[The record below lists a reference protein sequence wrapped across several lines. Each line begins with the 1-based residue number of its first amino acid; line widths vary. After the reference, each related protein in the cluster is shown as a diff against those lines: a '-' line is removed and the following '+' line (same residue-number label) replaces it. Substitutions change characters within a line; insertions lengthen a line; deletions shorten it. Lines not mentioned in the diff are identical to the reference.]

1 MHVVNK
7 KAMFREFFCGQCRTA
22 LVAWLGLLV
31 VLGYSAFLAHIKAR
45 LNSFYATFYDLL
57 QEGGGLV
64 GTNNNASGAEASSG
78 DSGSVEEGSGESL
91 EAYRERVSAQLWL
104 FAEIIAPVVTT
115 SPACKW
121 VRSSW
126 AFAWRLALMSGYLR
140 AWDTHAEP
148 IEGASQR
155 LHEDT
160 QRFAVALDGCLVTV
174 LDAIFTL
181 IVFTPILCELSL
193 EVRPP
198 LDFGALNG
206 GWLWGTA
213 FLASLVGLG
222 GAVVFG
228 QKLVYLEVDNQ
239 RVEALLRKDLV
250 LLETTPAVIVGTAAG
265 PAGEPPREPPRLT
278 PEQARA
284 PGFGPTAYFVPTLAR
299 LHTNYHALFRHF
311 SLLNLWLALYD
322 QVMTIFPYMIAAPLV
337 FADDPARRITLGTLI
352 KMSNSFEK
360 VFASLSVIAES
371 WGEVNEFRSVLHR
384 LREFEGQLYSGARA
398 ASGAGCLLPARGGDD
413 PHPSPPRGPQGPQSP
428 RASAA
433 GTARGLRRA
442 LAGPS
447 RSAAAAAAVAGG
459 GGGHLANGAPP
470 NPDFVGTELVVE
482 GEPVSTIVVHSEFEE
497 TLAEADA
504 AEAAEAAERARALEA
519 RV

>member
-1 MHVVNK
+1 
-7 KAMFREFFCGQCRTA
+7 MFREFFCGQCRTA

-31 VLGYSAFLAHIKAR
+31 VLAYSAFLAHIKAR

-57 QEGGGLV
+57 QEGGGLAV
-64 GTNNNASGAEASSG
+64 GGARAAAASSPYVELG
-78 DSGSVEEGSGESL
+78 SADSGSVDEGSGESL
-91 EAYRERVSAQLWL
+91 EAYRARVSAQLWL
-104 FAEIIAPVVTT
+104 FAEIIAPVITT

-148 IEGASQR
+148 VEGASQR

-160 QRFAVALDGCLVTV
+160 QRFAVALDGCLVAV
-174 LDAIFTL
+174 LDAVFTL

-193 EVRPP
+193 EIRPP

-228 QKLVYLEVDNQ
+228 HKLVHLEVDNQ

-250 LLETTPAVIVGTAAG
+250 LLETTPAVIVGTAAADGASAGASDPG
-265 PAGEPPREPPRLT
+265 PSRLT
-278 PEQARA
+278 PERARA
-284 PGFGPTAYFVPTLAR
+284 PSFGPTSYFVPTLAR

-311 SLLNLWLALYD
+311 SLLNLWLALFD
-322 QVMTIFPYMIAAPLV
+322 QVMTIFPYMVAAPLV
-337 FADDPARRITLGTLI
+337 FADDPAQRITLGTLI

-371 WGEVNEFRSVLHR
+371 WGAVNEFRSVLHR
-384 LREFEGQLYSGARA
+384 LREFEGQLYAGARA
-398 ASGAGCLLPARGGDD
+398 ASGTGCLLPASGGDD
-413 PHPSPPRGPQGPQSP
+413 PHPSPPPHGPQSP

-433 GTARGLRRA
+433 GTVRGLRRV
-442 LAGPS
+442 LVGAGRAS
-447 RSAAAAAAVAGG
+447 SGG
-459 GGGHLANGAPP
+459 GPGGPGGPGGSGGGNRAHGAPA
-470 NPDFVGTELVVE
+470 NAEFVGTELVVE
-482 GEPVSTIVVHSEFEE
+482 GAPVVHVHNELSERR
-497 TLAEADA
+497 AEAE
-504 AEAAEAAERARALEA
+504 AEAEDA
-519 RV
+519 RVDMRV

>member
-1 MHVVNK
+1 
-7 KAMFREFFCGQCRTA
+7 MFREFFCGQCRTA

-64 GTNNNASGAEASSG
+64 GTNNANVTEVSSG

-91 EAYRERVSAQLWL
+91 EAYRARVSAQLWL

-193 EVRPP
+193 EIRPP

-250 LLETTPAVIVGTAAG
+250 LLETTPAVIVGTAATG
-265 PAGEPPREPPRLT
+265 AGASGASEPREPPRLT

-311 SLLNLWLALYD
+311 SLLNLWLALFD

-337 FADDPARRITLGTLI
+337 FADDPAHRITLGTLI

-360 VFASLSVIAES
+360 VFASLSIIAES

-384 LREFEGQLYSGARA
+384 LREFEAQLYSGARA
-398 ASGAGCLLPARGGDD
+398 ASGAGCLLPARGAGEDQRS
-413 PHPSPPRGPQGPQSP
+413 SPPRGPREPQSP
-428 RASAA
+428 RAAA
-433 GTARGLRRA
+433 GTARGLRRV
-442 LAGPS
+442 LAGS
-447 RSAAAAAAVAGG
+447 GRGAAAAAAVAGG

-482 GEPVSTIVVHSEFEE
+482 GEPVGTLVVHSEFEA

-504 AEAAEAAERARALEA
+504 AEAAERARAAEV

>member
-1 MHVVNK
+1 
-7 KAMFREFFCGQCRTA
+7 MFREFFCGQCRTA

-31 VLGYSAFLAHIKAR
+31 VLGYSAFLAHIKAQ

-64 GTNNNASGAEASSG
+64 GTTTNASAAEVSSG
-78 DSGSVEEGSGESL
+78 DSGSVEAGSGESL
-91 EAYRERVSAQLWL
+91 EAYRARVTAQLWL

-193 EVRPP
+193 EIRPP

-213 FLASLVGLG
+213 FLASIVGLG

-250 LLETTPAVIVGTAAG
+250 LLETTPAVIVGTHAADAAG
-265 PAGEPPREPPRLT
+265 VNDDHHHDHHHHARLHGCLT

-284 PGFGPTAYFVPTLAR
+284 PAFGPTSYFVPTLAR

-337 FADDPARRITLGTLI
+337 FADDPAHRITLGTLI

-360 VFASLSVIAES
+360 VFSSLSVIAES
-371 WGEVNEFRSVLHR
+371 WGEVNEFRSVLLR

-398 ASGAGCLLPARGGDD
+398 ASGAGCLLPARGASEDHGS
-413 PHPSPPRGPQGPQSP
+413 SPPRGPQGPQSP
-428 RASAA
+428 R
-433 GTARGLRRA
+433 GLRRV
-442 LAGPS
+442 LAGPG
-447 RSAAAAAAVAGG
+447 RAAAAAAAAAAGGG

-482 GEPVSTIVVHSEFEE
+482 GEPATTMVVHSEFAA
-497 TLAEADA
+497 TLAE
-504 AEAAEAAERARALEA
+504 AEAAEAAEAPERARAAET

>member
-1 MHVVNK
+1 
-7 KAMFREFFCGQCRTA
+7 MFREFFCGQCRTA

-31 VLGYSAFLAHIKAR
+31 VLGYSAFLAHIKAQ

-57 QEGGGLV
+57 QEGGGLA
-64 GTNNNASGAEASSG
+64 GGNNNNASVTEGSSG

-91 EAYRERVSAQLWL
+91 EAYRARVSAQLWL

-193 EVRPP
+193 EIRPP

-250 LLETTPAVIVGTAAG
+250 LLETTPAVIVGTAATG
-265 PAGEPPREPPRLT
+265 AGASGASEPREPPRLT

-284 PGFGPTAYFVPTLAR
+284 PSFGPTSYFVPTLAR

-311 SLLNLWLALYD
+311 SLLNLWLALFD
-322 QVMTIFPYMIAAPLV
+322 QIMTIFPYMIAAPLV
-337 FADDPARRITLGTLI
+337 FADDPAHRITLGTLI

-398 ASGAGCLLPARGGDD
+398 ASGAGCLLPACGASDD
-413 PHPSPPRGPQGPQSP
+413 PHPSPPPQGPQSP
-428 RASAA
+428 RASPA

-442 LAGPS
+442 LVRPG
-447 RSAAAAAAVAGG
+447 RSATAAAAAVAGG
-459 GGGHLANGAPP
+459 GGGHLANGASP
-470 NPDFVGTELVVE
+470 NPEFVGTELVVE
-482 GEPVSTIVVHSEFEE
+482 GEPVSTIVVHSEFEA

-504 AEAAEAAERARALEA
+504 AEAAERARAAEA